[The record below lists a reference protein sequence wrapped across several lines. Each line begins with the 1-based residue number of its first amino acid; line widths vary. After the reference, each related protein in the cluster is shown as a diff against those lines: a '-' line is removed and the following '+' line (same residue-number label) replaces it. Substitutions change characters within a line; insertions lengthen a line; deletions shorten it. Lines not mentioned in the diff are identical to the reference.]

1 MFSTRYAPQKRQLII
16 PDCSVK
22 RLIVGD
28 KQRCL
33 ECKVYVIQIG
43 KNSKLSNLQPKN
55 RPYKH
60 AAHCSQRGRF

>member
-1 MFSTRYAPQKRQLII
+1 M
-16 PDCSVK
+16 PDKSVR

-33 ECKVYVIQIG
+33 MCKVYVIRIG
-43 KNSKLSNLQPKN
+43 KNSKLSNLQPRN

-60 AAHCSQRGRF
+60 AADCPQNGRF